1 MHLES
6 PPNRHRCEFY
16 REDICSAM
24 EHSFEYYAAPGVRIR
39 FGRGRSLIGSGLES
53 LHDLC
58 LRGSHGRE
66 APTAVTS
73 MRRFPIQRMQTPD
86 HPSAGLS
93 SYAPAK
99 IAQASEPRSIVYGDL
114 TLFSAFQPIF
124 SLSHMRAAG
133 YEAVLRAHDGLDRSV
148 SPLDVY
154 GRSARLGDLLALDRL
169 ALGLHLDNFGRM
181 QCDREWLFLHIHAT
195 ALTDQWQG
203 AALLSEMRR
212 AGLAPQRVVL
222 QVLEPREAD
231 LKKMAEGIR
240 FFRQSG
246 FLVAL
251 DDFGAGHSNID
262 RIWQLDPDIVKLDRN
277 MVFQASQRPSIARI
291 LPGLV
296 SLLHE
301 AGKLVLIKGVE
312 SEQEAL
318 IAMESNADFVQ
329 GAYFSRSVTTRVD
342 AREARATVHDL
353 LAIYRQRTEAREHA
367 DAARL
372 APYIR
377 AFQRVADRVCAGEGL
392 DDVCWNFLSLDD
404 AARCFLLDEDGQQ
417 IGRNVVS
424 LAADASP
431 RQARF
436 LPMADAE
443 GANWLRRPY
452 FRNAINA
459 PEQIQVTL
467 PYLSINEANDCV
479 TLSIAI
485 NIDGR
490 RCVLCG
496 DIDWN
501 RRPDARTKSAI

>member
-1 MHLES
+1 M
-6 PPNRHRCEFY
+6 NT
-16 REDICSAM
+16 
-24 EHSFEYYAAPGVRIR
+24 
-39 FGRGRSLIGSGLES
+39 SL
-53 LHDLC
+53 
-58 LRGSHGRE
+58 
-66 APTAVTS
+66 
-73 MRRFPIQRMQTPD
+73 MQTPE
-86 HPSAGLS
+86 HPDTDLGHAL
-93 SYAPAK
+93 AK
-99 IAQASEPRSIVYGDL
+99 PNHNGDARSIVYGDL

-148 SPLDVY
+148 SPLDVC
-154 GRSARLGDLLALDRL
+154 GRAARLGDLLALDRL
-169 ALGLHLDNFGRM
+169 ALGLHLENFGHLH
-181 QCDREWLFLHIHAT
+181 CEREWLFIHIHST

-222 QVLEPREAD
+222 QVLEQRDAD
-231 LKKMAEGIR
+231 LKKMAAGIR

-301 AGKLVLIKGVE
+301 AGKLVLIKGIE

-318 IAMESNADFVQ
+318 IAMECNADFVQ
-329 GAYFSRSVTTRVD
+329 GSYFARPIASQVD
-342 AREARATVHDL
+342 AREARATMHDL

-367 DAARL
+367 DATRL
-372 APYIR
+372 SPYIR
-377 AFQRVADRVCAGEGL
+377 AFQRVAERICAGEPL

-404 AARCFLLDEDGQQ
+404 AARCFLLDENGQQ

-424 LAADASP
+424 LAVDASP
-431 RQARF
+431 RRTRF

-443 GANWLRRPY
+443 GANWLRRAY
-452 FRNAINA
+452 YRNAITA
-459 PEQIQVTL
+459 PDQVQVTL

-485 NIDGR
+485 SVDGR

-501 RRPDARTKSAI
+501 RRPEGRTNTNG

>member
-1 MHLES
+1 
-6 PPNRHRCEFY
+6 
-16 REDICSAM
+16 
-24 EHSFEYYAAPGVRIR
+24 
-39 FGRGRSLIGSGLES
+39 
-53 LHDLC
+53 
-58 LRGSHGRE
+58 
-66 APTAVTS
+66 
-73 MRRFPIQRMQTPD
+73 MQTPE
-86 HPSAGLS
+86 HTTTET
-93 SYAPAK
+93 
-99 IAQASEPRSIVYGDL
+99 AQAASKLSAIGEARSIVYNDL

-148 SPLDVY
+148 SPLDVC
-154 GRSARLGDLLALDRL
+154 GRAARLGDLLALDRL
-169 ALGLHLDNFGRM
+169 ALGLHLENFSHM
-181 QCDREWLFLHIHAT
+181 QCQREWLFIHIHAT

-301 AGKLVLIKGVE
+301 AGKLVLVKGVE

-318 IAMESNADFVQ
+318 IAMECNADFVQ
-329 GAYFSRSVTTRVD
+329 GSYFSRPVSSQVD
-342 AREARATVHDL
+342 AREARATMHDL
-353 LAIYRQRTEAREHA
+353 LAIYRERTEAREHA

-372 APYIR
+372 GPYIR
-377 AFQRVADRVCAGEGL
+377 AFQRVADRVCAGEPL

-404 AARCFLLDEDGQQ
+404 AARCFLLNEDGQQ

-424 LAADASP
+424 LAVDASP
-431 RQARF
+431 RRSRF

-459 PEQIQVTL
+459 PDQVQVTL

-479 TLSIAI
+479 TLSISI
-485 NIDGR
+485 SIEGR

-501 RRPDARTKSAI
+501 RRPEARTKSEY

>member
-1 MHLES
+1 MNSLMMHTPEHGS
-6 PPNRHRCEFY
+6 PPASRA
-16 REDICSAM
+16 SVK
-24 EHSFEYYAAPGVRIR
+24 PGRN
-39 FGRGRSLIGSGLES
+39 G
-53 LHDLC
+53 
-58 LRGSHGRE
+58 E
-66 APTAVTS
+66 A
-73 MRRFPIQRMQTPD
+73 
-86 HPSAGLS
+86 
-93 SYAPAK
+93 
-99 IAQASEPRSIVYGDL
+99 RSIVYGDL

-148 SPLDVY
+148 SPLDVC
-154 GRSARLGDLLALDRL
+154 GRAARLGDLLALDRL
-169 ALGLHLDNFGRM
+169 AQGLHLENFCHM
-181 QCDREWLFLHIHAT
+181 QCDREWLFIHVHST
-195 ALTDQWQG
+195 ALTDQWQS

-222 QVLEPREAD
+222 QVLEQRDAD

-301 AGKLVLIKGVE
+301 AGKLVLIKGIE

-318 IAMESNADFVQ
+318 IAMECNADFVQ
-329 GAYFSRSVTTRVD
+329 GTYFSRPIAAAVD
-342 AREARATVHDL
+342 AREARQVMNEL
-353 LAIYRQRTEAREHA
+353 LSIYRTRTEAREYA
-367 DAARL
+367 DATRL

-377 AFQRVADRVCAGEGL
+377 AFERVAERVCAGEPL

-404 AARCFLLDEDGQQ
+404 AARCFLLDENGLQ

-424 LAADASP
+424 LALDASP
-431 RQARF
+431 RRTRF

-452 FRNAINA
+452 FRNAVNA
-459 PEQIQVTL
+459 PDQVQVTR

-479 TLSIAI
+479 TLSVALSV
-485 NIDGR
+485 DGHS
-490 RCVLCG
+490 CVLCG
-496 DIDWN
+496 DIDWDS
-501 RRPDARTKSAI
+501 RAEVRTSSGGWTPPA